1 MLTVFSVR
9 DVPTRAR
16 ACLPYRPPGTGT
28 GTIEKIIYTGPLQA
42 KRKKHFV
49 VLFDDATRMTFSEED
64 KAVQSIEGAHLKQKR
79 MAFFYK
85 CWVSLFSM
93 L

>member
-1 MLTVFSVR
+1 MS
-9 DVPTRAR
+9 DVPTRAC
-16 ACLPYRPPGTGT
+16 ACLPYRPRGTGT
-28 GTIEKIIYTGPLQA
+28 GTIEKIFYTGSLQE
-42 KRKKHFV
+42 KRKKLFV

-85 CWVSLFSM
+85 CWVSFFSM